1 MQLTV
6 YISCLL
12 IRFFRTKQA
21 RELVSAF
28 RNCTHGCMLRC
39 YVVPQQRP
47 SHETESETIH
57 SHVMC
62 VCVIFAH
69 RHINNNNFE
78 GNIDAIKDLTNL
90 EKLCVWWAKGIIE
103 KQSLKLLLIYSIS
116 QKSAQLLVI
125 LFLNLLNDEKNL
137 RYMESNRFTGD
148 IGPVERLAKLKR
160 LCVRRV

>member
-1 MQLTV
+1 M
-6 YISCLL
+6 
-12 IRFFRTKQA
+12 R
-21 RELVSAF
+21 
-28 RNCTHGCMLRC
+28 
-39 YVVPQQRP
+39 
-47 SHETESETIH
+47 
-57 SHVMC
+57 

-90 EKLCVWWAKGIIE
+90 EKLCVWACLGWAKGIIE
-103 KQSLKLLLIYSIS
+103 KQSIKLLLIYSIS

-148 IGPVERLAKLKR
+148 IGPVERLTKLKR
-160 LCVRRV
+160 L